1 MIIVQLT
8 GGLGN
13 QLFQYAFGKALISD
27 SNRELLLDI
36 SSFSWDNLRDYALS
50 PFSITSSIASD
61 KQLDFIKNQKE
72 FRMKDRLL
80 SYLNKK
86 PLPYYLSCNIKEPD
100 FIFDSNFHKYRKE
113 NVYFQGYWQSE
124 KYFKSVRTELLREF
138 SLNELNFSS
147 SMVRYLS
154 KINQQNSVS
163 VHIRRGDFI
172 SNNDTNAFHGIC
184 DIEYYH
190 KSIIY
195 LKEKFNNLSFLIF
208 SDDLNFVK
216 EQFSQLDNCTFIE
229 GLSHESEDLI
239 LMSRCKH
246 HIIANS
252 SFSWWGAWLNQY
264 DKKIVIAPKKWFQNS
279 SIQEKTMDLVPE
291 NWIRI

>member
-13 QLFQYAFGKALISD
+13 QLFQYAFGKALIND
-27 SNRELLLDI
+27 SNQELLLDI
-36 SSFSWDNLRDYALS
+36 SSFSWDSLRDYALS
-50 PFSITSSIASD
+50 PFSITSTIAED

-72 FRMKDRLL
+72 FRMKDRLF

-86 PLPYYLSCNIKEPD
+86 PLPYYLSSNIKEPD
-100 FIFDSNFHKYRKE
+100 FNFDPNFHKYRKE
-113 NVYFQGYWQSE
+113 NVSFEGYWQSE
-124 KYFKSVRTELLREF
+124 KYFKSVRKQLLREISLDEVKF
-138 SLNELNFSS
+138 STTMLS
-147 SMVRYLS
+147 YLS
-154 KINQQNSVS
+154 KINEQNSVS
-163 VHIRRGDFI
+163 IHIRRGDFL
-172 SNNDTNAFHGIC
+172 SNLETNAFHGVC

-195 LKEKFNNLSFLIF
+195 LKEKLNNLSFYIF

-264 DKKIVIAPKKWFQNS
+264 DEKTVIAPKIWFHNS
-279 SIQEKTMDLVPE
+279 LIQEKTMDLVPE